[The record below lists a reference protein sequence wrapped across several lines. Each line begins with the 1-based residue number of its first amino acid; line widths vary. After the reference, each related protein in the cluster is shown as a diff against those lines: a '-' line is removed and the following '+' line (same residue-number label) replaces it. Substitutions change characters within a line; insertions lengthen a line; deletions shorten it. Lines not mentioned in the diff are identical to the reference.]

1 MEKPNLVY
9 IENISKGDLDFEKN
23 LIDILKSE
31 FFLDQKSYFDNLN
44 LRNFNATAE
53 SVHKIRHKISI
64 LGMEKGHKL
73 ASKYEKNLLRSNP
86 QEENEFEAILNVIS
100 DFLKTL

>member
-31 FFLDQKSYFDNLN
+31 FFLDQKSYFHNLN
-44 LRNFNATAE
+44 SRNFNATAE
-53 SVHKIRHKISI
+53 NVHKIRHKISI

-73 ASKYEKNLLRSNP
+73 ASKYEKNLLSSNP
-86 QEENEFEAILNVIS
+86 QGENEFEAILNAIS